1 MQRLMRQVEK
11 MKHISEKYRESLLG
25 KMGDTLQH
33 LKKVSQ
39 DQRREIFT
47 NGENGN
53 WIINVAKVKT
63 RSEQV
68 SRYKQSWRVGGAR
81 TGVAGQ
87 ARFAAMIESVD
98 DEAADYL
105 RELQPS
111 DEAFDIAENLGDYKD
126 NYSYQDI
133 LDAYNR
139 WLNDFDFKSKYPNPT
154 DTPDIADY
162 D

>member
-11 MKHISEKYRESLLG
+11 MKHISEQYRESLLG
-25 KMGDTLQH
+25 KMGNTLQH
-33 LKKVSQ
+33 LKNVSQ
-39 DQRREIFT
+39 EERAEIFN
-47 NGENGN
+47 NGDYGN
-53 WIINVAKVKT
+53 WIINVARVKT

-111 DEAFDIAENLGDYKD
+111 DEAFDIAENLEDYKD

-139 WLNDFDFKSKYPNPT
+139 WLSDFNSKSKYPNPT
-154 DTPDIADY
+154 DTPDITDY